1 MEESGVNRPDHL
13 LFLRWERWRLKGREM
28 TKSIKRQNGQEEGIG
43 GGGGGG
49 GGGAEACRVQMQ
61 GGKAHE
67 RNQNVVL

>member
-1 MEESGVNRPDHL
+1 
-13 LFLRWERWRLKGREM
+13 M